1 MGRDRKLIFN
11 KYLYFISLLIPLFL
25 TLFYGENLTVN
36 IGDFTSYGNF
46 GFGMDPLFIFG
57 RPFLVSLSYCVPYY
71 LAIQGGLELK
81 RAKIYKF
88 LIVIGFVLTIYLI
101 CITSIKDINHL
112 LNPDYLLNQP
122 PDFEAPGLLERIHAC
137 IAIFLAFVMFVSF
150 IYLYRPIVGYK
161 KILILFLSIIVLIGV
176 SSIIYSL
183 IVEFDSYE
191 HIIGQPIIFDK
202 DYTNFP
208 HSFFDVGN
216 VYGHVLYCGVL
227 SLLMISAIINKRRYA
242 YLSLFFVPFIYFSC
256 CRAAIY
262 STLVIYGLYIFVC
275 YVVSFKKSKIRFGI
289 YTALLFTTIFII
301 LADMFVFNWFSFTVG
316 EKTYNSL
323 DFVVF
328 VLNELFS
335 DRIIMISNILKN
347 ATIFD
352 YIFGLGFGNQYFVTR
367 SYGFIYYFHNTFVE
381 TLMTGGIFYFF
392 FNSCLIIA
400 TIVKC
405 YKMRHSRL
413 LLQGVIWTMLVSHSL
428 YSFSESFVPGLPN
441 FCGGFYAL
449 MFFVFPEMMYE
460 ERKLGYQLEF
470 HPVIRHK
477 PEIPVYEEEVKKVK
491 PDKISEIIVQ
501 NQDDFYLQGTT
512 SSSSL
517 RKPIITQSVQNL
529 NTHPQVKHVIHI
541 HNEYFMFE
549 KEKYATQIEYL
560 KHCEEYFESVA
571 KKYKIYEMNVYIL
584 YGLKY
589 KTFLNSH
596 SSSELRNFNSGHYIK
611 GTRSFYICADELIKL
626 IDKK

>member
-57 RPFLVSLSYCVPYY
+57 WPFLVSLSYCVPYY

-88 LIVIGFVLTIYLI
+88 LVVIGFVLTIYLI

-227 SLLMISAIINKRRYA
+227 SLLMISAIINKR
-242 YLSLFFVPFIYFSC
+242 
-256 CRAAIY
+256 
-262 STLVIYGLYIFVC
+262 
-275 YVVSFKKSKIRFGI
+275 
-289 YTALLFTTIFII
+289 
-301 LADMFVFNWFSFTVG
+301 
-316 EKTYNSL
+316 
-323 DFVVF
+323 
-328 VLNELFS
+328 
-335 DRIIMISNILKN
+335 
-347 ATIFD
+347 
-352 YIFGLGFGNQYFVTR
+352 
-367 SYGFIYYFHNTFVE
+367 
-381 TLMTGGIFYFF
+381 
-392 FNSCLIIA
+392 
-400 TIVKC
+400 
-405 YKMRHSRL
+405 
-413 LLQGVIWTMLVSHSL
+413 
-428 YSFSESFVPGLPN
+428 
-441 FCGGFYAL
+441 
-449 MFFVFPEMMYE
+449 
-460 ERKLGYQLEF
+460 
-470 HPVIRHK
+470 
-477 PEIPVYEEEVKKVK
+477 
-491 PDKISEIIVQ
+491 
-501 NQDDFYLQGTT
+501 
-512 SSSSL
+512 
-517 RKPIITQSVQNL
+517 
-529 NTHPQVKHVIHI
+529 
-541 HNEYFMFE
+541 
-549 KEKYATQIEYL
+549 
-560 KHCEEYFESVA
+560 
-571 KKYKIYEMNVYIL
+571 
-584 YGLKY
+584 
-589 KTFLNSH
+589 
-596 SSSELRNFNSGHYIK
+596 
-611 GTRSFYICADELIKL
+611 
-626 IDKK
+626 